1 MHLST
6 LFGTEI
12 NLPRAQEIREMI
24 HVICISPRYSVS
36 CFKAPLFL
44 SKIKP
49 FLFQQYNAE
58 QINHLSKKKKQKAK
72 NKNKKQKQK
81 TKTKNKTKKQK
92 EKTKRKNKKKK
103 QKEKTTAVWMF

>member
-1 MHLST
+1 MHLSA

-12 NLPRAQEIREMI
+12 NPRAQEIREMI
-24 HVICISPRYSVS
+24 HVICISPRYSTS

-58 QINHLSKKKKQKAK
+58 QINHLSKKKT
-72 NKNKKQKQK
+72 KNKKQKQK
-81 TKTKNKTKKQK
+81 TKTKNKNKKQN
-92 EKTKRKNKKKK
+92 EKTKTKNKNKK